1 MPAPVTPPGRPARHS
16 RPGLLAI
23 YLNDHLTG
31 ATAGLELFRRAA
43 AARGGTPAG
52 DELARLAREIGDDRE
67 TYQELMGLLGVRAD
81 RYKVALA
88 WVGEKATRLKSNG
101 RLVRR
106 SPLSDLVELEAM
118 YLGVQGKEA
127 GWQTLRIA
135 AEHDDRLDVARL
147 EGLIDRA
154 RAQLQTLERLRREE
168 ARTLFKQTGAH
179 PPASAG

>member
-1 MPAPVTPPGRPARHS
+1 MPDPSSPPGRRARHT
-16 RPGLLAI
+16 RPDLLAI

-43 AARGGTPAG
+43 RARRGTPAG
-52 DELARLAREIGDDRE
+52 DELARLAREIGEDRD
-67 TYQELMGLLGVRAD
+67 TYQELMRLLGVRAA
-81 RYKVALA
+81 RYKLALA
-88 WVGEKATRLKSNG
+88 WVGEKAARLKSNG

-135 AEHDDRLDVARL
+135 AEHDDRLDVDRL
-147 EGLIDRA
+147 DGLVDRA
-154 RAQLQTLERLRREE
+154 RAQVQTLERLRREE
-168 ARTLFKQTGAH
+168 ARALFGRTRAL
-179 PPASAG
+179 PPAPAG